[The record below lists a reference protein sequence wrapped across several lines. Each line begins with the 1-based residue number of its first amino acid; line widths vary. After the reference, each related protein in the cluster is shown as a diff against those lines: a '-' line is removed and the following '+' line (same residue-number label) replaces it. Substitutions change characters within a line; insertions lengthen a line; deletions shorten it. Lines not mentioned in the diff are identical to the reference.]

1 MTHGPLLDT
10 LLAFLRIPSVS
21 SGAGDPAALREGAAF
36 VADLIEQG
44 GGGADILTTA
54 RTRWWSAGSR
64 RRAPAR
70 RP

>member
-21 SGAGDPAALREGAAF
+21 SGAGDPAALRDAAGF
-36 VADLIEQG
+36 VAELIEQG
-44 GGGADILTTA
+44 GGRELAEHE
-54 RTRWWSAGSR
+54 RV
-64 RRAPAR
+64 AR